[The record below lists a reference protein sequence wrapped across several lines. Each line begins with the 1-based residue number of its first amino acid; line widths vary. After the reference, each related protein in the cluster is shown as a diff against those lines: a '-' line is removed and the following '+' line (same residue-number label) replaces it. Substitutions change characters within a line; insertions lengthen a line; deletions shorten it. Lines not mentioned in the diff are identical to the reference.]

1 MIEFW
6 NWVTNIITGFAG
18 AWTWFTT
25 PLNSELDGLLGIVTT
40 PIALISFTGLVGYI
54 GYAVVRWL
62 IV

>member
-1 MIEFW
+1 MNEFW
-6 NWVTNIITGFAG
+6 TWVTNVISGFAS

-54 GYAVVRWL
+54 SYAVVRWL